1 MKSFICKIG
10 LLGFLLT
17 SIFLSKTNGQAIKN
31 DMERMIKSELEAVR
45 KGGINSN
52 DYVFSASNAKACLS
66 LLRQYDNDAKT
77 AVRFHA
83 QAIKAQIAEQIKDS
97 SIRQAIAEDFVRDCT
112 SDDKV
117 VSQYAVARLLT
128 FKRKDFSEKAKKDM
142 LHGFGKMS
150 QNRDFMMI
158 CGTANVTDL
167 MAQLRAIAAGFDR
180 ARPNWFSSYEWIANL
195 ALAKMGDSVNIDA
208 IIAAVE
214 LELEPA
220 LRVTRLLKYIGYVN
234 QPDCIRLLQKY
245 LESTETLPSVRSER
259 EKGSEYN
266 QYALE
271 FLATYM
277 DDFPIQPRGIGY
289 SKEELE
295 TARAF
300 LRKRTGSHN
309 DH

>member
-1 MKSFICKIG
+1 
-10 LLGFLLT
+10 
-17 SIFLSKTNGQAIKN
+17 
-31 DMERMIKSELEAVR
+31 MIKYFLNKKGLCILLFCIVNSFMMYGQPNAESIEKLIKEELAGVR
-45 KGGINSN
+45 KGSIKAN
-52 DYVFSASNAKACLS
+52 DYVFNASNEKACLN
-66 LLRQYDNDAKT
+66 LLRQYDKDAMSE
-77 AVRFHA
+77 VRFHA
-83 QAIKAQIAEQIKDS
+83 QAIKAKIAEQTKDT
-97 SIRQAIAEDFVRDCT
+97 SIRQSIAEDFVRDCT

-180 ARPNWFSSYEWIANL
+180 TRPNWYSSYEWIANL
-195 ALAKMGDSVNIDA
+195 ALAKMGDSVKIDA

-214 LELEPA
+214 LELSPE
-220 LRVTRLLKYIGYVN
+220 LRVTRLLKYIAYVN
-234 QPDCIRLLQKY
+234 QSDCIKLLQKY
-245 LESTETLPSVRSER
+245 LESTEALPSV
-259 EKGSEYN
+259 KGTGRGIEYN

-271 FLATYM
+271 YLATYM
-277 DDFPIQPRGIGY
+277 DDFPIKPRGIGY

-295 TARAF
+295 TARTF
-300 LRKRTGSHN
+300 LRNKNGY
-309 DH
+309 

>member
-1 MKSFICKIG
+1 MKQFRNIRMSFLMLFC
-10 LLGFLLT
+10 FLHSFNMNAQSNSGNIEKL
-17 SIFLSKTNGQAIKN
+17 IK
-31 DMERMIKSELEAVR
+31 EELEGVR
-45 KGGINSN
+45 KGSIKAN
-52 DYVFSASNAKACLS
+52 DYVFTAANEKACLGFV
-66 LLRQYDNDAKT
+66 RQYDRDAKSE
-77 AVRFHA
+77 VRFHA
-83 QAIKAQIAEQIKDS
+83 QAIKAKIAEQTKDS
-97 SIRQAIAEDFVRDCT
+97 SIRQAIAADFVSDCT

-142 LHGFGKMS
+142 LLGFGKMS

-180 ARPNWFSSYEWIANL
+180 TRPNWFSSYEWIANL
-195 ALAKMGDSVNIDA
+195 ALAKMGDSVKIDA
-208 IIAAVE
+208 IVAAVE

-234 QPDCIRLLQKY
+234 QPDCIKLLQKY
-245 LESTETLPSVRSER
+245 LESSEALPSLKGTGR
-259 EKGSEYN
+259 GSEYN

-300 LRKRTGSHN
+300 LRKRTGSYN

>member
-1 MKSFICKIG
+1 MMKYFLNKIG
-10 LLGFLLT
+10 LFVLFFCVINSFTMYGQPNAE
-17 SIFLSKTNGQAIKN
+17 SIEKLIK
-31 DMERMIKSELEAVR
+31 EELAGVR
-45 KGGINSN
+45 KGSIKAN
-52 DYVFSASNAKACLS
+52 DYVFNASNEKACLS
-66 LLRQYDNDAKT
+66 LLRQYDKDAMSE
-77 AVRFHA
+77 VRFHA
-83 QAIKAQIAEQIKDS
+83 QAIKAKIAEQTKDT
-97 SIRQAIAEDFVRDCT
+97 SIRQSIAEDFVRDCT

-180 ARPNWFSSYEWIANL
+180 TRPNWYSSYEWIANL
-195 ALAKMGDSVNIDA
+195 ALAKMGDSVKIDA

-214 LELEPA
+214 LELSPE
-220 LRVTRLLKYIGYVN
+220 LRVTRLLKYIAYVN
-234 QPDCIRLLQKY
+234 QLDCIKLLQKY
-245 LESTETLPSVRSER
+245 LESTEALPSV
-259 EKGSEYN
+259 KGTGRGIEYN

-271 FLATYM
+271 YLATYM
-277 DDFPIQPRGIGY
+277 DDFPIKPRGIGY

-295 TARAF
+295 TARTF
-300 LRKRTGSHN
+300 LRNKNGY
-309 DH
+309 

>member
-1 MKSFICKIG
+1 MFAQPNSG
-10 LLGFLLT
+10 
-17 SIFLSKTNGQAIKN
+17 SIEKLIK
-31 DMERMIKSELEAVR
+31 EELEGVR
-45 KGGINSN
+45 KGSIKSN
-52 DYVFSASNAKACLS
+52 DYVFNASNERACLG
-66 LLRQYDNDAKT
+66 LVRQYDNDTKSE
-77 AVRFHA
+77 VRFHA
-83 QAIKAQIAEQIKDS
+83 QAIKAKIAEQTKDS

-112 SDDKV
+112 SEDKV

-128 FKRKDFSEKAKKDM
+128 FKRRDFSEKAKKDM
-142 LHGFGKMS
+142 LQGFGKMS

-180 ARPNWFSSYEWIANL
+180 TRPNWFSSYEWIANL
-195 ALAKMGDSVNIDA
+195 ALAKMGDSVKIDV

-234 QPDCIRLLQKY
+234 QPDCIKLLQKY
-245 LESTETLPSVRSER
+245 LESSEALPSLKDTGR
-259 EKGSEYN
+259 GTEYN

-289 SKEELE
+289 TKEELE

-300 LRKRTGSHN
+300 LKKRN
-309 DH
+309 PY